1 MTELDEHGTTWWR
14 WDGTEA
20 EAKDLEPYLRTVTDR
35 PVQPNV
41 IRRSYSGED
50 RAVVFV
56 RNATPPNDT
65 WTPADPADTD
75 KYPPRLGPFT
85 FT

>member
-1 MTELDEHGTTWWR
+1 MTALDEHGSTWWR
-14 WDGTEA
+14 WDGTDA
-20 EAKDLEPYLRTVTDR
+20 EAKNLEPYLCTVTDR

-56 RNATPPNDT
+56 RNATAPNDT